1 MLTVLRHG
9 MTLATRQHSVAFPLY
24 VTTLLLTLAPTSVAA
39 LALGLAVGNR
49 TWGASL
55 LGPDW
60 ANQLVEVAAAALAE
74 RAVGDPAAG
83 GQMSA
88 AGSSAVMAL
97 MLSGLALLLQ
107 GVLYNLLA
115 GGILE
120 RARGGRSVPFWPG
133 CRRWFLA
140 FVRLGSVGMVLFGLL
155 LLGGLSLLASLE
167 LEIAPTLVLFGGFVW
182 ISVLNGWLELAR
194 ANMVASDDR
203 RALHAVDRATRL
215 VFQRGSWPRALGVWL
230 ILGLI
235 GASVLMFQLSALTLI
250 DSGERPS
257 LMALLAT
264 LVVGQGLVYLGAWF
278 KVARLATALA
288 LDESLAS
295 SASTT

>member
-1 MLTVLRHG
+1 MLTVLRRG
-9 MTLATRQHSVAFPLY
+9 ITLATRQHSVAFPLY

-39 LALGLAVGNR
+39 LALGLAVGNS
-49 TWGASL
+49 TWGAGL

-60 ANQLVEVAAAALAE
+60 ANQLVEVAAAAVAE
-74 RAVGDPAAG
+74 RAAGNPAAG
-83 GQMSA
+83 AQMSA
-88 AGSSAVMAL
+88 AGSSAVTAL

-120 RARGGRSVPFWPG
+120 RARGGRSAPFWPS
-133 CRRWFLA
+133 CLRWFLA
-140 FVRLGSVGMVLFGLL
+140 FVRLRCVGMLLFGLL
-155 LLGGLSLLASLE
+155 LLGGLSLLASLD
-167 LEIAPTLVLFGGFVW
+167 LEIAPTLLLIGGFVW

-194 ANMVASDDR
+194 ADMVASDDR
-203 RALHAVDRATRL
+203 RALHALDRATRL
-215 VFQRGSWPRALGVWL
+215 VFQRGSWSRALGVWL

-235 GASVLMFQLSALTLI
+235 GASVLMLQVSVLTVA

-288 LDESLAS
+288 LDESLAFS
-295 SASTT
+295 PSTT